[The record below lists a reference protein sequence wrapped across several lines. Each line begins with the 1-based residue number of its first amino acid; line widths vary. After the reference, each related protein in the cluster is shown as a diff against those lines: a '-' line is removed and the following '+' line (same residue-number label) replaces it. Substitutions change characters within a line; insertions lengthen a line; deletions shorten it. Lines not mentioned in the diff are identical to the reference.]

1 MLVNYPP
8 LLGPGSDPRQAFDL
22 LGLEN
27 DVATKDRVHFSSDGF
42 CEYLWIDLWKKKEL
56 PSEAS
61 RYSQWKGS
69 QWGCG
74 LPFRFRWW
82 SYASN
87 TFRWNPLS
95 KSMMYTRRP
104 RWESF
109 QQTASASR
117 FMKRMHYGGL
127 RWIYHEVCTIRPTH
141 SRISCSK
148 RECFRRTTWTSS
160 FASSRGGARG
170 KPPSRG
176 EMARCV
182 TRNARRSGSRKVSL
196 SSEIRWYK
204 LIQWN
209 TFTFYF
215 GTSFLDHF
223 AKWIQSVQ
231 PAAPGMGYQD
241 DEIWMRIGCQN
252 LHHLY
257 HSAKKSTVPWNTK
270 NLWLG
275 TFIIT
280 TLPFG
285 VRIFALFA
293 PTRTRASSC
302 FQIQHPNMFSFCE
315 LVQVYDRPD
324 SDKGNL
330 HQSWSM

>member
-1 MLVNYPP
+1 MDFVNRPVKKIGPSKWSQQMFPVKRQSMGLRASLSISLVVICLQYIQVKTP
-8 LLGPGSDPRQAFDL
+8 LQVYDVHTSSPLGIFPDCISFKIHE
-22 LGLEN
+22 EN
-27 DVATKDRVHFSSDGF
+27 A
-42 CEYLWIDLWKKKEL
+42 LWD
-56 PSEAS
+56 
-61 RYSQWKGS
+61 
-69 QWGCG
+69 
-74 LPFRFRWW
+74 
-82 SYASN
+82 
-87 TFRWNPLS
+87 
-95 KSMMYTRRP
+95 
-104 RWESF
+104 
-109 QQTASASR
+109 
-117 FMKRMHYGGL
+117 YGGL

-160 FASSRGGARG
+160 FASWRGGTRG

-182 TRNARRSGSRKVSL
+182 TRNGRRSGSRKVSL
-196 SSEIRWYK
+196 SNEIRWYK
-204 LIQWN
+204 LIHWN

-241 DEIWMRIGCQN
+241 DKIWMRIGCQN

-270 NLWLG
+270 NLWFG
-275 TFIIT
+275 TFITT

-324 SDKGNL
+324 SDRWNL